1 MRVSELVGGEDTTAR
16 LTGENLK
23 THQSAGGGEPQ
34 IAPWSYR
41 GGGCCGWP
49 VIDVTAVSTVL
60 ST

>member
-16 LTGENLK
+16 LTGENARPLQP
-23 THQSAGGGEPQ
+23 TRGGEPQ
-34 IAPWSYR
+34 SPANYR